1 MTAGRAWQPRRPKSA
16 ETYLILLRYFTF
28 HTTSLLLREH
38 VSGMCLYMNQLSKS
52 RDIKHHIMNNS
63 SDLPT

>member
-16 ETYLILLRYFTF
+16 ETYSPSYFTF
-28 HTTSLLLREH
+28 HTTSLLL
-38 VSGMCLYMNQLSKS
+38 GIMCLYMNQLSKS

>member
-16 ETYLILLRYFTF
+16 ETYSPLLYLS
-28 HTTSLLLREH
+28 HHPLRDH
-38 VSGMCLYMNQLSKS
+38 LSGCSGMCLYMNQLSKS

>member
-1 MTAGRAWQPRRPKSA
+1 MTAGRAWQPRRPKSV
-16 ETYLILLRYFTF
+16 ETYSPLLYLSHHFA
-28 HTTSLLLREH
+28 SLRDH
-38 VSGMCLYMNQLSKS
+38 VSGMCLYMNQLSNS